1 MYLSVASMKFADVKI
16 VENSLCARIARV
28 VLKSD
33 NVAMVL
39 GNAIHLS
46 GVKKEAFLRN
56 HSWVAHERCHLQQFQ
71 KYGFYRFLWLYTRE
85 SMKVGYFNNK
95 FEVEARLA
103 EKNFL
108 PE

>member
-1 MYLSVASMKFADVKI
+1 MKFAEIKI
-16 VENSLCARIARV
+16 VENSWFARIARL

-46 GVKKEAFLRN
+46 GVKKETFLRN
-56 HSWVAHERCHLQQFQ
+56 QSWVVHEHCHLQQFK
-71 KYGFYRFLWLYTRE
+71 KYGFFRFLWLYTIE
-85 SMKVGYFNNK
+85 SMKVGYFDNK

-103 EKNFL
+103 EKNQM

>member
-1 MYLSVASMKFADVKI
+1 MKFTDVKI
-16 VENSLCARIARV
+16 IENSLFARIARA

-46 GVKKEAFLRN
+46 GVKKETFLNN
-56 HSWVAHERCHLQQFQ
+56 HSWVAHERCHLQQFK
-71 KYGFYRFLWLYTRE
+71 KYGFFRFLWLYTIG
-85 SMKVGYFNNK
+85 SVKVGYFDNK

-103 EKNFL
+103 EKKSTSD
-108 PE
+108 

>member
-1 MYLSVASMKFADVKI
+1 MKFAEVKI
-16 VENSLCARIARV
+16 VENSLFARIARI

-46 GVKKEAFLRN
+46 GVKKETFLGNR
-56 HSWVAHERCHLQQFQ
+56 SWVAHEQCHLEQFK
-71 KYGFYRFLWLYTRE
+71 KYGFFRFLWLYTIE
-85 SMKVGYFNNK
+85 SMKVGYFHNK
-95 FEVEARLA
+95 FEVEARQA
-103 EKNFL
+103 EKSQM